1 MDYSENGVPMFNGQ
15 NGFKYEMWSRRT
27 KVFLQAQGHYIWLSV
42 VTGYDSSK
50 REKTAAKKELKKNN
64 KIAMD
69 FIWEGL
75 PNPVREKV
83 GKCSSAKELWDKLH
97 DIYSSPIAD
106 SENAKEDAD
115 TDQEELCS
123 PCQTDSEDEEY
134 IITRELIS
142 ALDELREENKSL
154 KKELMKQKE
163 SVHIFEEAQQVIENL
178 RTQLEEARKIE
189 ENLEYQKQYLEANI
203 EAQKEE
209 AEMRE
214 KILTDHLKERTNDLN
229 QLEAEFGQEEKGLEE
244 EIITLKIQLEEA
256 KRTEEVMKSQIMK
269 KEEEVEKLEEEV
281 VTLRSKIIKLNK
293 NVEETETSTSVIE
306 NEEKHS
312 RLLEKKN
319 EENRKSYAEVLKG
332 RNHGQP
338 ESKKTIEDTSSRRPS
353 MFKPQ
358 RSFNHDHDQSR
369 KKFRRTMP
377 QRRSFTP
384 RYANLFYGHCFY
396 CTNFGHKVADC
407 RDYKRNVQAIN
418 AYVAPR
424 NIECYKC
431 HNYGHIASDCRS
443 MIDTSMKEN
452 TDIRCKKVWI
462 RKHEEQ
468 VNKDQVPEIARLAI
482 KRDEENSIEKK
493 KDVRYRKVWKIT
505 ERKEGQVNKEQ
516 VQEIVLSGIVVKDES
531 TDRKK
536 EVRAQRDDE
545 STNEDDDEST
555 NEDDD
560 EYTSEQ
566 ELF

>member
-1 MDYSENGVPMFNGQ
+1 M
-15 NGFKYEMWSRRT
+15 
-27 KVFLQAQGHYIWLSV
+27 
-42 VTGYDSSK
+42 
-50 REKTAAKKELKKNN
+50 
-64 KIAMD
+64 
-69 FIWEGL
+69 
-75 PNPVREKV
+75 
-83 GKCSSAKELWDKLH
+83 
-97 DIYSSPIAD
+97 
-106 SENAKEDAD
+106 
-115 TDQEELCS
+115 
-123 PCQTDSEDEEY
+123 
-134 IITRELIS
+134 
-142 ALDELREENKSL
+142 
-154 KKELMKQKE
+154 
-163 SVHIFEEAQQVIENL
+163 
-178 RTQLEEARKIE
+178 
-189 ENLEYQKQYLEANI
+189 
-203 EAQKEE
+203 
-209 AEMRE
+209 
-214 KILTDHLKERTNDLN
+214 DHLKERTNDLN
-229 QLEAEFGQEEKGLEE
+229 QLEEEFGQEERRLEE

-256 KRTEEVMKSQIMK
+256 KRTKEVMKSQIMK
-269 KEEEVEKLEEEV
+269 KEEEVENLEEEV
-281 VTLRSKIIKLNK
+281 VTLRSKIVKLNK

-306 NEEKHS
+306 NEENHS

-407 RDYKRNVQAIN
+407 RDYKINVQAIS
-418 AYVAPR
+418 AYVVAR

-452 TDIRCKKVWI
+452 TDIRYKKVWI
-462 RKHEEQ
+462 RKQEEH

-482 KRDEENSIEKK
+482 KRDEENSTEKN

-516 VQEIVLSGIVVKDES
+516 VQEIVLSSIVVKDES
-531 TDRKK
+531 IDRKK
-536 EVRAQRDDE
+536 EVRAQRD
-545 STNEDDDEST
+545 NEST

-560 EYTSEQ
+560 EYTSEK